1 MGQDGERRVNLLL
14 AARPGFQDEHPLGVD
29 SFLFKPYFT
38 LDIAGHKVD
47 ITRIYSL
54 VVFSALVIG
63 LFFYFAFRK
72 PKLVPGKLQ
81 WAAESVYDF
90 IRNGVVG
97 DVIGPKGLKFAPYIT
112 ILFCFI
118 FVNNFFEILPLAQV
132 PVTSRFAFPLLLA
145 VLTWLLYNFL
155 GIRKKG
161 LLGYLK
167 GIAFPPG
174 VPKPI
179 LVLVAPIELVS
190 VILLQPFTLAVRLF
204 ANMFAG
210 HLLLLVFFSGALY
223 LFGGGGMGYLFGGV
237 SFIGSILLTFF
248 ELIVIALQAYVFAI
262 LTSVYISNATAEEH

>member
-14 AARPGFQDEHPLGVD
+14 AARPGFQDKYPVGTE

-38 LDIAGHKVD
+38 LHIAGHDVS
-47 ITRIYSL
+47 ITRVHSL

-63 LFFYFAFRK
+63 LFFYLAFRK

-97 DVIGPKGLKFAPYIT
+97 DVIGPQGLKFAPYIT

-118 FVNNFFEILPLAQV
+118 FVNNFFEILPLAQM
-132 PVTSRFAFPLLLA
+132 PVTSRFAFPLFLA
-145 VLTWLLYNFL
+145 LLTWLLYNIV

-161 LLGYLK
+161 LGGYFK
-167 GIAFPPG
+167 GIAVPPG
-174 VPKPI
+174 VPKSI
-179 LVLVAPIELVS
+179 LPLITPIELVS
-190 VILLQPFTLAVRLF
+190 QILLQPFTLAIRLF

-223 LFGGGGMGYLFGGV
+223 LFGGGGAGYLFGGV
-237 SFIGSILLTFF
+237 SFIASVLLTFF